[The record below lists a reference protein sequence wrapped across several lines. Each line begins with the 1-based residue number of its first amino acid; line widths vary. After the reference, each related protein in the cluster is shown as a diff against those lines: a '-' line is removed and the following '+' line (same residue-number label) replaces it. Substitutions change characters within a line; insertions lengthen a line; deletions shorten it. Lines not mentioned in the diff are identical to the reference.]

1 MNIQESIKLFTS
13 NRLIEIAKKK
23 AIPIYFVSL
32 SILLLFVYLPSF
44 SHPPRSDFWS
54 TAYFFHSIN
63 SFPAAS
69 KWMHIFQY
77 DPWSQ
82 VRFQPLAYSILYIEH
97 LLFGSNFV
105 YFHIFNF
112 ILYFISILL
121 LYKLALNFCKSKIL
135 TAVFMGVFA
144 FLFSH
149 FDIISWSFH
158 IYIIFAFCSFLLG
171 FILYINFLRSGKT
184 ILLPFVIFLFLLGM
198 LCYEIFVLWPLAI
211 VILSYMGNITDRHR
225 FKKYKLVQSYLS
237 VIGLVYFLYFAI
249 FFLTRFFSIYEAPL
263 VLTPGLFSIQTIVF
277 SSFAVFF
284 NILYNGLLINFIP
297 SLAFPIIIDA
307 NLNLGGFLTK
317 ISSPFLD
324 NLIFFG
330 GSLFIGV
337 FLAIAI
343 YLLKYKYFNIL
354 KTIVFFLFLLFS
366 EFFIL
371 FHFRRFTNLPV
382 FILTQFR
389 YLYISNA
396 FVTLMVLYLIDSFL
410 KPTRRVKG
418 IICLILF
425 VILILNIQ
433 ASRQGIAIL
442 NTHLVHLKRMLL
454 NIRIGIKNGQINKEN
469 RLFINDDIAKK
480 LPPLCWNKEMGKLF
494 MENTY
499 QWAFSEEEIKCFS
512 SFEDA
517 KWIVDE
523 EDFNIIVEKPDK

>member
-1 MNIQESIKLFTS
+1 MVFQGIFKILIKKT
-13 NRLIEIAKKK
+13 KKK
-23 AIPIYFVSL
+23 FTLVYFCLLFISL
-32 SILLLFVYLPSF
+32 SFVYFPSF
-44 SHPPRSDFWS
+44 FYPLRSDWWS

-63 SFPAAS
+63 NFPAAS

-82 VRFQPLAYSILYIEH
+82 IRFQPLAYSILYIER

-171 FILYINFLRSGKT
+171 FILYINFLRSGKA
-184 ILLPFVIFLFLLGM
+184 ILFPFVIFLFLLGM
-198 LCYEIFVLWPLAI
+198 LCYETFVLWPLAI

-237 VIGLVYFLYFAI
+237 VIGLVYFIYFAI
-249 FFLTRFFSIYEAPL
+249 FFLTRFFSIYEEPL
-263 VLTPGLFSIQTIVF
+263 VSTPMPALFSIQTIVF

-284 NILYNGLLINFIP
+284 NILYNSLLVNFIP

-317 ISSPFLD
+317 IPLPFLD

-330 GSLFIGV
+330 GSLFIGM
-337 FLAIAI
+337 FLAMAVH
-343 YLLKYKYFNIL
+343 LFKYKYFNIL
-354 KTIVFFLFLLFS
+354 KTIIFFLFLLFS

-371 FHFRRFTNLPV
+371 FYFRKFTNLSI

-396 FVTLMVLYLIDSFL
+396 FVTLMVLYLIDRFL
-410 KPTRRVKG
+410 KPTRRAKG
-418 IICLILF
+418 IIYLILF
-425 VILILNIQ
+425 AILTLNIQ

-442 NTHLVHLKRMLL
+442 NTHLAPLKRMLS
-454 NIRIGIKNGQINKEN
+454 NIKIGIKNCQINKEN
-469 RLFINDDIAKK
+469 RLFINDDIVKK

-499 QWAFSEEEIKCFS
+499 QWVFSEEEIKCFS
-512 SFEDA
+512 SFKDA
-517 KWIVDE
+517 KWIVNE
-523 EDFNIIVEKPDK
+523 EDFSIVEKPDK